1 MAKIALLG
9 GAFDPPHN
17 GHLAVARAVRD
28 ARQLDRVDLLV
39 SAGSPH
45 RGGKQNAA
53 SAADRAAMAA
63 LAVEN
68 EIGLGVEECELARP
82 GPSFTVDTIRHLH
95 SLRPQNQYSFILGGD
110 MLADLPNWREIGALL
125 DMVEFICVYRPG
137 FGAEVFARLEDSLG
151 RAVVARLRASH
162 VDAPQLGISST
173 KVRNAVAAG
182 ESIAQYVPQAVEQF
196 IYARGL
202 YRPA

>member
-1 MAKIALLG
+1 MARIALLG

-28 ARQLDRVDLLV
+28 ARGLDRVDFLV
-39 SAGSPH
+39 ACGSPH
-45 RGGKQNAA
+45 KGGKQNVAP
-53 SAADRAAMAA
+53 AADRAAMAA

-68 EIGLGVEECELARP
+68 EIGLGVEECELTRP
-82 GPSFTVDTIRHLH
+82 GPSYTIDTIRFLH
-95 SLRPQNQYSFILGGD
+95 ANRPQNQYSFIVGGD

-125 DMVEFICVYRPG
+125 DMVEFIPVFRPG
-137 FGAEVFARLEDSLG
+137 FGAELFSRLEDTLG
-151 RAVVARLRASH
+151 RAIVARLRASR
-162 VDAPQLGISST
+162 VDVPQLGISST
-173 KVRNAVAAG
+173 RVRNAVAAG
-182 ESIAQYVPQAVEQF
+182 ESIAQFVPHAVQQF

>member
-28 ARQLDRVDLLV
+28 ARQLDRVDLLI

-45 RGGKQNAA
+45 RGGKQNVA

-82 GPSFTVDTIRHLH
+82 GPSFTVDTIRQLH

-110 MLADLPNWREIGALL
+110 MLADLPNWREIEALL

-137 FGAEVFARLEDSLG
+137 FGAEVFARLENTLG

-162 VDAPQLGISST
+162 VDVPQLGISST
-173 KVRNAVAAG
+173 KVRNAVSAG
-182 ESIAQYVPQAVEQF
+182 ESIAQYVPHAVEQF